1 MSVHESAAFLS
12 IESDYAHE
20 FVMMSNMIL
29 GNHEFDHRGHID
41 IYAQTATVK
50 LTPHD
55 DTDVKKMYPDAVFYV
70 TTSETEKVKHI
81 CTDEWLFADGQSRGL
96 PYVTIRT
103 KRVHTFSLVVTGSVL
118 QTQYAE
124 TLCRKYQ
131 TQSVDFGQDQQD
143 AWSFWQTDS
152 KSPKLALHREHQLI
166 EKLNDIFYWYLH
178 NGIIHC
184 TTPYGLEQYTGAA
197 WGVRDVCQGPVE
209 LLLATRNYTTIKDI
223 LLTVFS
229 HQYEETADWP
239 QWFMFDRFVH
249 IQHPESHGDIIVWPL
264 KALALYLE
272 ATNDLSILEVKIPYT
287 DQHTFAFTP
296 QESTLLQHIQYAIDA
311 IEARFIS
318 GTALS
323 SYGGGDWNDTLQP
336 ADAAMHERMA
346 SAWTVSLTYQVF
358 QQLAQAFQRAGLDHE
373 RNRMRHLA
381 QRMKDDFQHYLIQ
394 DRVVSG
400 FSYFHEDG
408 HVEHIIHPSD
418 ERTGI
423 QYRLLPMT
431 RSMISELFSPAQT
444 QDHLRLID
452 AHLTFPDGVRL
463 MNKPVPY
470 RGGVRVFFR
479 RAEESAYFG
488 REIGLQYI
496 HAHIRYLEAMCKTGQ
511 SIKAYDAV
519 CRILPIGIQDDVPNA
534 QVRQSNAYFSSS
546 DADVRDRYE
555 AEVLF
560 NRLREGRLSVK
571 GGWRIYSSGPGIFIN
586 QIIANFLGLRD
597 YYEYVVID
605 PVLPKSLNGLRF
617 AFAADERSVTHVFAI
632 GRDES
637 AAVQSVRINGR
648 DVAFIRQENPYR
660 LGGAM
665 IERSAFQA
673 LLHGEDNIVSI
684 SVG

>member
-1 MSVHESAAFLS
+1 
-12 IESDYAHE
+12 
-20 FVMMSNMIL
+20 
-29 GNHEFDHRGHID
+29 
-41 IYAQTATVK
+41 
-50 LTPHD
+50 
-55 DTDVKKMYPDAVFYV
+55 
-70 TTSETEKVKHI
+70 
-81 CTDEWLFADGQSRGL
+81 
-96 PYVTIRT
+96 
-103 KRVHTFSLVVTGSVL
+103 
-118 QTQYAE
+118 
-124 TLCRKYQ
+124 
-131 TQSVDFGQDQQD
+131 
-143 AWSFWQTDS
+143 
-152 KSPKLALHREHQLI
+152 
-166 EKLNDIFYWYLH
+166 
-178 NGIIHC
+178 
-184 TTPYGLEQYTGAA
+184 
-197 WGVRDVCQGPVE
+197 
-209 LLLATRNYTTIKDI
+209 
-223 LLTVFS
+223 
-229 HQYEETADWP
+229 
-239 QWFMFDRFVH
+239 
-249 IQHPESHGDIIVWPL
+249 
-264 KALALYLE
+264 
-272 ATNDLSILEVKIPYT
+272 
-287 DQHTFAFTP
+287 
-296 QESTLLQHIQYAIDA
+296 
-311 IEARFIS
+311 
-318 GTALS
+318 
-323 SYGGGDWNDTLQP
+323 
-336 ADAAMHERMA
+336 
-346 SAWTVSLTYQVF
+346 
-358 QQLAQAFQRAGLDHE
+358 
-373 RNRMRHLA
+373 MRHLA

-617 AFAADERSVTHVFAI
+617 AFEANERSVTHVFAI

-673 LLHGEDNIVSI
+673 LLHGKDNIVSI